1 MVSKLQTYLTFKAA
15 IKQPFNFSSMR
26 PEDVNPSN
34 FKVEKIIYNKDNFS
48 IAIGEWRED
57 NSTRFAMRWNEG
69 KTIAGYPSYA
79 GNPMWFQLPKELTD
93 IIETLKKFKNY

>member
-48 IAIGEWRED
+48 IAIGEWKED

-69 KTIAGYPSYA
+69 KTIAGYPHYA
-79 GNPMWFQLPKELTD
+79 GNPMWFQLPKDSTD
-93 IIETLKKFKNY
+93 VIGTLKKFENY

>member
-1 MVSKLQTYLTFKAA
+1 
-15 IKQPFNFSSMR
+15 MR

-34 FKVEKIIYNKDNFS
+34 FKVEKIIYNKGNFS
-48 IAIGEWRED
+48 IAIGEWKED

-79 GNPMWFQLPKELTD
+79 GYPMWFQLPKDLTD
-93 IIETLKKFKNY
+93 VIETLKKFKNY

>member
-1 MVSKLQTYLTFKAA
+1 
-15 IKQPFNFSSMR
+15 MR

-48 IAIGEWRED
+48 IAIGEWKED

-79 GNPMWFQLPKELTD
+79 AIQCGFNCQKTQQ
-93 IIETLKKFKNY
+93 T